1 MLNQSIQSD
10 RYFQFKIRL
19 TPPAPALNI
28 PATDFKMLSLA
39 TEIINTPNTVAG
51 LERAFN
57 VAVQIDEEQVSSVHD
72 ILSQVSAET
81 NPMSR
86 AVSIVNDEIQ
96 KDWNLSITD
105 VTPSEVEEEDD
116 IILVVCDYYDG
127 EQGRICGAP
136 VLDGETKCETH
147 SKPEYNQ
154 PMMMIN
160 YMKEIEP
167 GRAYH
172 LMESLVVEIPKPNEE
187 TQVSY
192 ATGVDGDTNSF
203 LNSMQQLRKLLKI
216 SHEIHVELKKRY
228 HDMSHFNPSI
238 LAGVN
243 PEVEYSRSKWL
254 AIYSSLKEKLV
265 HKSLSLDEP
274 WIKHLF
280 KLTNKQGAHQGFIN
294 IERPFERE
302 INEEEEMNHWPQDYS
317 KSILNKKILSVKEKV
332 PHLYMIQNE
341 HSIPP
346 FVNQQ
351 TDGHL
356 SQTGVYENGKKHSE
370 RSQPM
375 CGIFFNQQP
384 IDYMNPD
391 NNVKP
396 DNKVLIIIQVEMQ
409 VDSQITQPRWGRFI
423 DKLNGVDTDK
433 MDRISV
439 QLQSIVMKDGLTTKN
454 FQDLDTLARVIQ
466 KPDLNQ
472 ATLDAFLKQLNGSE
486 MTPNGYVGHS
496 TVERLQRNLQGNK
509 KNHRR
514 AHLNAK
520 ERMDIPDM
528 RECDRRYA
536 AASHFHYK
544 MSSTPKNGLL
554 FIKIL
559 KYLNK
564 NGCDVMFNTTSPF
577 TWSTHT
583 KWWCGGFQTI
593 DTELMTHPA
602 LADFRKDFGLDDPN
616 LSDNPTLMEI
626 LGICL
631 KHTIVSN

>member
-1 MLNQSIQSD
+1 
-10 RYFQFKIRL
+10 
-19 TPPAPALNI
+19 
-28 PATDFKMLSLA
+28 MLSVA
-39 TEIINTPNTVAG
+39 TEILNTPNTVAG

-57 VAVQIDEEQVSSVHD
+57 MAVSLEDEQLSSVHD

-105 VTPSEVEEEDD
+105 VTPGEIDDEEE

-136 VLDGETKCETH
+136 VLEGETKCEMH
-147 SKPEYNQ
+147 SRPEFNQ

-172 LMESLVVEIPKPNEE
+172 LMKSLLVEIPKPNED
-187 TQVSY
+187 TQVTY

-203 LNSMQQLRKLLKI
+203 LNSMQQLRKLLKT
-216 SHEIHVELKKRY
+216 SHEIYLELKKR
-228 HDMSHFNPSI
+228 HQDLNKFNPAT
-238 LAGVN
+238 LAGVH
-243 PEVEYSRSKWL
+243 PEVEYSRSKWF
-254 AIYSSLKEKLV
+254 AIYMSLKEKLTQ
-265 HKSLSLDEP
+265 KSLSLDEP

-280 KLTNKQGAHQGFIN
+280 TLTNKQGAHQGFIS
-294 IERPFERE
+294 IERPFEQE
-302 INEEEEMNHWPQDYS
+302 INQEEELNHWPQEYS
-317 KSILNKKILSVKEKV
+317 QSILDKKILKVQEKV
-332 PHLYMIQNE
+332 PHLYMIKN
-341 HSIPP
+341 SYSLPP

-356 SQTGVYENGKKHSE
+356 SQTGVYENGKKQSE
-370 RSQPM
+370 RSQSM
-375 CGIFFNQQP
+375 LGIFFNEIP
-384 IDYMNPD
+384 IAYMNP
-391 NNVKP
+391 NHNIKP
-396 DNKVLIIIQVEMQ
+396 DNKAMVIIQVEMQ
-409 VDSQITQPRWGRFI
+409 VDSQINQPRWGRFI

-433 MDRISV
+433 MDRINV
-439 QLQSIVMKDGLTTKN
+439 QLQSIVLKDGLTTKN
-454 FQDLDTLARVIQ
+454 FQNLDTLARVIQ
-466 KPDLNQ
+466 KPNLNQ

-486 MTPNGYVGHS
+486 VTPNGYVGHS

-520 ERMDIPDM
+520 ERMDLEDM
-528 RECDRRYA
+528 HETNRRYA

-544 MSSTPKNGLL
+544 MSSTPKNALL
-554 FIKIL
+554 FIRIL
-559 KYLNK
+559 KYLNN

-583 KWWCGGFQTI
+583 KWWSGGFQTI
-593 DTELMTHPA
+593 DHELMTHPA
-602 LADFRKDFGLDDPN
+602 LEDFRKDFGLDDPN
-616 LSDNPTLMEI
+616 LSDNPMLMEV
-626 LGICL
+626 LGKCQNYNI
-631 KHTIVSN
+631 T